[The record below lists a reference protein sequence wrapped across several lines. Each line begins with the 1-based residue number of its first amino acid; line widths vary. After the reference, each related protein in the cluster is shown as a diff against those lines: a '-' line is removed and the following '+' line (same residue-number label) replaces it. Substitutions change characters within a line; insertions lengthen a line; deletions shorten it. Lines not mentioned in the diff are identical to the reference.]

1 MYDRITVPLDGSTFG
16 REALPAARAVA
27 RRSNG
32 TLRLVHVHA
41 MFPPIEGEQPSRP
54 FLEMEEEAR
63 EADRERLG
71 VLAAGLADEGFA
83 VETELL
89 EGPVV
94 ETLAADVNA
103 RADLVVMSTHG
114 RGAFSRF
121 WLGSVADGLIRSAET
136 PVLLIRPDEDRAEA
150 APEPSVESIL
160 VTLDGSRLSEQ
171 ILGPAGE
178 FARLF
183 GARLRLLQVI
193 PPVMAP
199 GFAYPDLPVGLDAA
213 SVEDLKASA
222 AAGLKRVAG
231 KLEAEGHEVEAD
243 VLVDPR
249 PAAAILDA
257 CQETGPS
264 LVAMATHGRGGLRRV
279 VLGSVT
285 DKVVRGADRPVLV
298 YRPRPAD
305 TG

>member
-1 MYDRITVPLDGSTFG
+1 MYERITVPLDGSTFG
-16 REALPAARAVA
+16 RQALPAARAVA
-27 RRSNG
+27 RRSGG

-41 MFPPIEGEQPSRP
+41 MFPPIEGEQPPKS
-54 FLEMEEEAR
+54 FLEMEETAR
-63 EADRERLG
+63 EEDRERLG
-71 VLAAGLADEGFA
+71 VLAADLADEGFA
-83 VETELL
+83 VETQLL

-94 ETLAADVNA
+94 ETLVADVNA
-103 RADLVVMSTHG
+103 RADLVVMATHG

-136 PVLLIRPDEDRAEA
+136 PVLLVRPDESRSETR
-150 APEPSVESIL
+150 PEPSVESIL

-178 FARLF
+178 LARLF
-183 GARLRLLQVI
+183 GARLRLFRIL

-199 GFAYPDLPVGLDAA
+199 GFAYPDLPAGIDAA
-213 SVEDLKASA
+213 ALQELEESAKARMKQIVDRLEEE
-222 AAGLKRVAG
+222 GHDV
-231 KLEAEGHEVEAD
+231 EAE
-243 VLVDPR
+243 VLMDPR
-249 PAAAILDA
+249 PASAILDA
-257 CQETGPS
+257 CEETGPS
-264 LVAMATHGRGGLRRV
+264 LVAMATHGRGGLRRA

-305 TG
+305 AG

>member
-1 MYDRITVPLDGSTFG
+1 MYERITVPLDGSEFG
-16 REALPAARAVA
+16 RQALPAARAVA
-27 RRSNG
+27 RRSG
-32 TLRLVHVHA
+32 GVLRLVHVHA
-41 MFPPIEGEQPSRP
+41 MFPPIEGEQPPRS
-54 FLEMEEEAR
+54 FLEMEEKAR
-63 EADRERLG
+63 EEDRERLG
-71 VLAAGLADEGFA
+71 VLAADLADEGIA

-94 ETLAADVNA
+94 ETLVADVNA
-103 RADLVVMSTHG
+103 GADLVVMATHG

-136 PVLLIRPDEDRAEA
+136 PVLLIRPDDGRTETER
-150 APEPSVESIL
+150 EPSVESIL

-178 FARLF
+178 LARLF
-183 GARLRLLQVI
+183 GARLRLLRIV

-199 GFAYPDLPVGLDAA
+199 GFSYPDLPAGIDADA
-213 SVEDLKASA
+213 VQELEASA
-222 AAGLKRVAG
+222 KTRLEGVVG
-231 KLEAEGHEVEAD
+231 KLEEAGHDVEAE
-243 VLVDPR
+243 VLLDPR
-249 PAAAILDA
+249 PASAILDA
-257 CQETGPS
+257 CEEIGAS

-305 TG
+305 AG